1 MGKLLVDHVVIVHAE
16 LILTSNDRCVLQE
29 RPFGKEVNK
38 LREKELD
45 ALTKLA
51 YVSAVG
57 FSLILLSAPIIQPI
71 LVFFTYVSIQEEP
84 LDAATA
90 FTTVA
95 LFNIMRFPFAF
106 MPMGLLQYIQSKI
119 SLRRIERYLQLPELA
134 EYVDSDGGAEGSIA
148 VKDGTFSWV
157 DPDAAPI
164 KPVQEESTK
173 KKKKTKKKRRASSAE
188 NSDESSI
195 GVSSSVDAE
204 MRETIHSL
212 ASTTSSESAK
222 APTITLQDISFSI
235 DPGML
240 VAVVGPVGSG
250 KSSLLSAILGEME
263 PLNSSKVHIPQ
274 SEATKAKAGFVS
286 YCAQTPWVVNDT
298 LRGNI
303 LFGRQY
309 DEERY
314 QKIIEVCALVDDF
327 RILPAGDMTEIGERC
342 VTETIVRCLY
352 NLLLI

>member
-1 MGKLLVDHVVIVHAE
+1 M
-16 LILTSNDRCVLQE
+16 
-29 RPFGKEVNK
+29 
-38 LREKELD
+38 D

-71 LVFFTYVSIQEEP
+71 LVFLTYVSIQDQP
-84 LDAATA
+84 LDSATA

-134 EYVDSDGGAEGSIA
+134 EYVISDGGAEGSISVVNGA
-148 VKDGTFSWV
+148 FAWV
-157 DPDAAPI
+157 DPEGEPI
-164 KPVQEESTK
+164 KPIQEEK
-173 KKKKTKKKRRASSAE
+173 KKKSKKKNRRNSSTE
-188 NSDESSI
+188 KDGSEESSI
-195 GVSSSVDAE
+195 ASSLDDE
-204 MRETIHSL
+204 MLETIHSL
-212 ASTTSSESAK
+212 ASTASSDTQK
-222 APTITLQDISFSI
+222 GPTITLQDVNFSI
-235 DPGML
+235 KPGML

-263 PLNSSKVHIPQ
+263 PINGSTVQMPRPD
-274 SEATKAKAGFVS
+274 ATKDTDGFIS

-303 LFGRQY
+303 VFGREF
-309 DEERY
+309 DEDRY
-314 QKIIEVCALVDDF
+314 KKIVEVCALVDDF
-327 RILPAGDMTEIGERC
+327 AILPAGDATEIGERC
-342 VTETIVRCLY
+342 VVLWCRRIWRSFVIMWY
-352 NLLLI
+352 LISHDLSYLIIFRTGEST